1 MLDRRIDRGLQALVL
16 QLDLSCTRTDDT
28 FALLR
33 AVANHC
39 GHALAVDGSLLEHA
53 VVDGSSQTGHVNIV
67 LSLSNLVPM
76 QTLFASQH
84 MLPTG
89 VACTVCRLRGVTTSY
104 CSQQEKKG
112 VERQVDAI
120 KACSAAMHC
129 VYTAPFKPA
138 RLRY

>member
-1 MLDRRIDRGLQALVL
+1 MLDTRIDQGLQALVL
-16 QLDLSCTRTDDT
+16 QLGLSCTKPDDT

-33 AVANHC
+33 AVAKHC

-53 VVDGSSQTGHVNIV
+53 VVDGSSQTSQVHTVFF
-67 LSLSNLVPM
+67 LSSLVPM

-84 MLPTG
+84 LLATG
-89 VACTVCRLRGVTTSY
+89 VACTACRLRGVTTSY

-138 RLRY
+138 QLRS

>member
-1 MLDRRIDRGLQALVL
+1 MLDARIDRGLQALVL
-16 QLDLSCTRTDDT
+16 QLGLSCTKPDDT

-33 AVANHC
+33 AVAKHC

-53 VVDGSSQTGHVNIV
+53 VVDGSSQIGQVPTVFF
-67 LSLSNLVPM
+67 LSSLVPM
-76 QTLFASQH
+76 QTLFASRH
-84 MLPTG
+84 LLATG
-89 VACTVCRLRGVTTSY
+89 VASRLRGVTTSY